1 MISGATGESTPL
13 LQTALGRLEQA
24 YRPSTT
30 ASRLLHFRTF
40 LAFLVFMNLP
50 VAMSVHN
57 ILTFL
62 EYLYMNSFSPKVIR
76 NYLSSITT
84 MARQLNFDT
93 KNFYHHMIQRYLR
106 SISIN
111 SRFAPTPRGLFDIK
125 TMYFISI
132 SCDTLSDPILFR
144 AIFLTAYFGFLRMSN
159 FAPHSLAKFHPDR
172 HFLRRDLNFA
182 PPGAHLLI
190 KWTKTLQD
198 HKAHHIIQLPEL
210 DNIYL
215 CPVRAL
221 RALLSSRKLPP
232 FHPLFANSQSPY
244 HQVIDSHIRYALKQ
258 ILTLRNISPVGHGFH
273 TFRRSGATYAF
284 DHNVAIQNIM
294 AHGLWRSSSVWTYLQ
309 NASQAA
315 SIIPHTF
322 SSTIPP
328 TF

>member
-1 MISGATGESTPL
+1 MPL
-13 LQTALGRLEQA
+13 LQAALGRLDQA

-30 ASRLLHFRTF
+30 ASHLLHFRTF

-57 ILTFL
+57 ILIFL
-62 EYLYMNSFSPKVIR
+62 EYLYINSLSPRVIK
-76 NYLSSITT
+76 NYLSSLAT
-84 MARQLNFDT
+84 MARQFNFDT
-93 KNFYHHMIQRYLR
+93 SNFYHHMIQRYLR

-125 TMYFISI
+125 TLYYISI
-132 SCDTLSDPILFR
+132 SCDTLSDPILCR
-144 AIFLTAYFGFLRMSN
+144 AIFLTACFGFLRMSN
-159 FAPHSLAKFHPDR
+159 VAPHSLSKFHPDK
-172 HFLRRDLNFA
+172 HFLRRDLAFS

-198 HKAHHIIQLPEL
+198 HKAHHVIQLPEL
-210 DNIYL
+210 DNMYL

-221 RALLSSRKLPP
+221 KALLSSRPLSQS
-232 FHPLFANSQSPY
+232 HPLFANKYPPCN
-244 HQVIDSHIRYALKQ
+244 QVIDSHVRYALKQ
-258 ILTLRNISPVGHGFH
+258 VLSLRNISPIGHGFH
-273 TFRRSGATYAF
+273 TFRRSGVTYAF
-284 DHNVAIQNIM
+284 DNVAIQNIM

-315 SIIPHTF
+315 SIIPLTF
-322 SSTIPP
+322 SSTIPS